1 MNKILISSVCILLF
15 SIIFVNFSYADETSS
30 EPEIAIPD
38 LVIDF
43 SDDKNWYGLK
53 SGETP
58 YWKIENGVGKF
69 NIQPGTL
76 EPGKRQLE
84 SASID
89 IENLLGERIGED
101 WVLRY
106 KLTIDEFK
114 MGSDSSWSQLLIGL
128 FSKPTSGTSPDIT
141 HGDAKQWG
149 LGTAFM
155 TGVDMKRTML
165 MYDLGFYLEWHSQP
179 EKGSFKN

>member
-15 SIIFVNFSYADETSS
+15 LNLFVNYANADETSS
-30 EPEIAIPD
+30 EPAIPD

-43 SDDKNWYGLK
+43 SDDKNWYGLE

-89 IENLLGERIGED
+89 
-101 WVLRY
+101 
-106 KLTIDEFK
+106 
-114 MGSDSSWSQLLIGL
+114 
-128 FSKPTSGTSPDIT
+128 
-141 HGDAKQWG
+141 
-149 LGTAFM
+149 
-155 TGVDMKRTML
+155 
-165 MYDLGFYLEWHSQP
+165 LE
-179 EKGSFKN
+179 KSFR

>member
-1 MNKILISSVCILLF
+1 MNKILLSPVCILLF
-15 SIIFVNFSYADETSS
+15 SVFFVDFANADETSL
-30 EPEIAIPD
+30 EPVMPD

-43 SDDKNWYGLK
+43 SDEKNWYGLK

-89 IENLLGERIGED
+89 LENLLGERIGED

-114 MGSDSSWSQLLIGL
+114 MGSDS
-128 FSKPTSGTSPDIT
+128 
-141 HGDAKQWG
+141 
-149 LGTAFM
+149 
-155 TGVDMKRTML
+155 
-165 MYDLGFYLEWHSQP
+165 
-179 EKGSFKN
+179 